1 VTEHDTQGERDFAV
15 AAHGGRRTLVGEL
28 WHYVKLYRSWWVVPI
43 LLAFAV
49 LGGLIALSGSGAAP
63 FIYALF

>member
-1 VTEHDTQGERDFAV
+1 VSGRDSHGERDFAV
-15 AAHGGRRTLVGEL
+15 AAHSGRRTLVGEL
-28 WHYVKLYRSWWVVPI
+28 WYYVKLYRSWWVVPI

-49 LGGLIALSGSGAAP
+49 LGGLIALSASGAAP